1 MNKLSFFIRKIT
13 IPPVFAVVVLLAVYF
28 SYAELV
34 GSVWH
39 MLVGV
44 VFLAILPTLAYPFQK
59 YIPGFKDKGRDGQRS
74 LAMIFSFAGYLLGTL
89 VAFLFQAPV
98 IVKIIYLEY
107 LFCGISMLVFNKVF
121 KLKASGHACGVIGPV
136 LMMAY
141 FKLYIPAAVCA
152 LFAIP
157 VFIASVHTKRH
168 TMMQLLGGSV
178 IPLVMLVLV
187 HFIMGC

>member
-1 MNKLSFFIRKIT
+1 MIIRKIT
-13 IPPVFAVVVLLAVYF
+13 IPPVFAVVLLLSVYF
-28 SYAELV
+28 GYPDAF
-34 GSVWH
+34 GSIWH
-39 MLVGV
+39 MIGGI
-44 VFLAILPTLAYPFQK
+44 VFLAILPVLAYPLQK
-59 YIPGFKDKGRDGQRS
+59 HIPGYKDKGREGQRS

-168 TMMQLLGGSV
+168 TPMQLLGGAL
-178 IPLVMLVLV
+178 IPLAMLIIVDLI
-187 HFIMGC
+187 F